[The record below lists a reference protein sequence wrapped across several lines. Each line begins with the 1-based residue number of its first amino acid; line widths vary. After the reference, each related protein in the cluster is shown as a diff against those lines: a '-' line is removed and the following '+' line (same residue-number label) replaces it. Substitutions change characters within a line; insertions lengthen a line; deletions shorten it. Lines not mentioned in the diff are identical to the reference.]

1 MISSI
6 FYFLA
11 IVNYNLNNNI
21 LLSKLAFLMQLN
33 WLKICI
39 WLVVA
44 RSIKNPSQ
52 EDNMGLTYGSRCEHG
67 VHKRR
72 APDGSTSFNNQKPIF
87 ERSGWDVRKWCIC
100 YCGPQVHCG
109 LSHLQY
115 ASLKMSNLMED
126 ISASTS
132 SSVATKMPL
141 SLPTY
146 YCHPLKLKPP
156 LLKGLHWF
164 WSSQFVLV
172 LVILGSQYLFKDS
185 SFHKVSISW
194 LM

>member
-87 ERSGWDVRKWCIC
+87 ERSGWDVRKWLIC

-109 LSHLQY
+109 LT
-115 ASLKMSNLMED
+115 
-126 ISASTS
+126 SAICIYENVQPYGRYLCFTS

>member
-1 MISSI
+1 MKVLWKFCWCSSSLLI
-6 FYFLA
+6 NKLILQWFQVLFYFLA

-44 RSIKNPSQ
+44 RSIKNPSR
-52 EDNMGLTYGSRCEHG
+52 EDNMVLTYGSRCENG
-67 VHKRR
+67 VHNRR
-72 APDGSTSFNNQKPIF
+72 APDGVFVTVDLKFIV
-87 ERSGWDVRKWCIC
+87 D
-100 YCGPQVHCG
+100 
-109 LSHLQY
+109 SHLQY
-115 ASLKMSNLMED
+115 ASMKMSNLMED